1 MAVNPDKS
9 DTNAELSFD
18 ALADMG
24 LQIRGLRIAHN
35 LTLADLAAKSGLS
48 LGFISKV
55 ERGKARP
62 SVTALQE
69 LATALDV
76 AVGWFFASTGPAPAE
91 ELPYVVRAGRRR
103 RLTYSGVVS
112 TDYLGM
118 EDHLLSASLDR
129 QMAMG
134 ITTYQPGGSTGDDL
148 YTHDGEEAGL
158 ILEGEID
165 LYLENSVFRLRAGDS
180 FSFESTKPHRFV
192 NVGQSVA
199 KIVWANTPVSLRR
212 SRV

>member
-1 MAVNPDKS
+1 MTVNPKNS
-9 DTNAELSFD
+9 QTDTEVTPD
-18 ALADMG
+18 ALTDMG
-24 LQIRGLRIAHN
+24 LQIRGLRAARD
-35 LTLADLAAKSGLS
+35 LTLAQLAETSGLS
-48 LGFISKV
+48 IGFISKV

-76 AVGWFFASTGPAPAE
+76 AVGWFFTSTGPSPVDE
-91 ELPYVVRAGRRR
+91 QPFIVRSDRRR

-118 EDHLLSASLDR
+118 EDHLLSANLDR
-129 QMAMG
+129 QLAMG
-134 ITTYQPGGSTGDDL
+134 VTTYRPGGSTGDDL

-158 ILEGEID
+158 VLAGEID
-165 LYLENSVFRLRAGDS
+165 LYLDESVFQLREGDS
-180 FSFESTKPHRFV
+180 FSFESTRPHRFV
-192 NVGQSVA
+192 NAGQGVA

-212 SRV
+212 NKA

>member
-1 MAVNPDKS
+1 MAVNPKKPDSGS
-9 DTNAELSFD
+9 DVGPD
-18 ALADMG
+18 ALVDMG
-24 LQIRGLRIAHN
+24 QQIRGLRIARK
-35 LTLADLAAKSGLS
+35 LTLAALADISGLS
-48 LGFISKV
+48 IGFISKV

-76 AVGWFFASTGPAPAE
+76 AVGWFFTSTGPAPVDE
-91 ELPYVVRAGRRR
+91 QPFVVRSDRRR

-118 EDHLLSASLDR
+118 EDHLLSANLDR
-129 QMAMG
+129 QLAMG
-134 ITTYQPGGSTGDDL
+134 VTTYQPGGSTGDDL

-158 ILEGEID
+158 VLEGEID
-165 LYLENSVFRLRAGDS
+165 LFLDDQVFRLRTGDS
-180 FSFESTKPHRFV
+180 FSFESTRPHRFV
-192 NVGQSVA
+192 NAGPGIA

-212 SRV
+212 NRA

>member
-1 MAVNPDKS
+1 MAVNPKNADPDK
-9 DTNAELSFD
+9 DLSPN

-24 LQIRGLRIAHN
+24 LQIRGLRIARD
-35 LTLADLAAKSGLS
+35 LTLAELAAQSGLS
-48 LGFISKV
+48 IGFISKV

-76 AVGWFFASTGPAPAE
+76 AVGWFFTSTGPAPVDE
-91 ELPYVVRAGRRR
+91 QPFVVRADRRR

-118 EDHLLSASLDR
+118 EDHLLSANLDR
-129 QMAMG
+129 HLAMG
-134 ITTYQPGGSTGDDL
+134 VTTYQPGGSTGDDL

-165 LYLENSVFRLRAGDS
+165 LYLDDLLFRLRAGDS
-180 FSFESTKPHRFV
+180 FSFESTRPHRFV
-192 NVGQSVA
+192 NAGQSVA

-212 SRV
+212 NKA